1 MIQSVERAIDILGV
15 IHGKPDGSAGLV
27 EIAKALN
34 LEKSTVF
41 NLIKTL
47 KARGF
52 VVQEK
57 QGEKYSLGPELLRL
71 TSGNLNAA
79 MLDEKLMPFCMEI
92 REKTN
97 ESVSIVT
104 YASAELKIICR
115 LLSDKAVN
123 AAPNSFKPL
132 YATASGRC
140 ILAQLPETEIDGII
154 DIYGFPE
161 GVWDGI
167 SNRAAL
173 EKELEKIRKE
183 KIITVISEERE
194 VVAIGAII
202 DAPEKYAPLAIGL
215 FLPLYRFASARRSSF
230 IKLIKEYTNKISLYL
245 NKQN

>member
-52 VVQEK
+52 VVQVK

-92 REKTN
+92 
-97 ESVSIVT
+97 
-104 YASAELKIICR
+104 
-115 LLSDKAVN
+115 
-123 AAPNSFKPL
+123 
-132 YATASGRC
+132 
-140 ILAQLPETEIDGII
+140 
-154 DIYGFPE
+154 
-161 GVWDGI
+161 
-167 SNRAAL
+167 
-173 EKELEKIRKE
+173 
-183 KIITVISEERE
+183 
-194 VVAIGAII
+194 
-202 DAPEKYAPLAIGL
+202 
-215 FLPLYRFASARRSSF
+215 
-230 IKLIKEYTNKISLYL
+230 
-245 NKQN
+245 